1 MLPLRGE
8 NMPQETSD
16 NKLYVLLVILSIAL
30 VVIAAGFYASVVA
43 GNAGVKLFNV
53 TASPEQ
59 RLISVSGS
67 ASTSVIPDTA
77 SISLGVITQAATAK
91 EASDKNA
98 ASMNAVIGALKN
110 LGVQDKDIRT
120 SFLSVQPVYNYSRD
134 VPTIVGYS
142 ASNNVEIT
150 TMMLDKLGDILDNS
164 TSAGAN
170 QVGGISFVISDEKQ
184 SQVRDGLLG
193 DAVKDAQGKA
203 DKLAESLGVRI
214 AGVKTASISEVFP
227 QPLPFVSAIS
237 EKAATPIQPGETKVT
252 LSVDVTY
259 IIE

>member
-1 MLPLRGE
+1 
-8 NMPQETSD
+8 MPQETSD
-16 NKLYVLLVILSIAL
+16 NKLYVLLVILSVAL
-30 VVIAAGFYASVVA
+30 VVSAAGFYASVVA
-43 GNAGVKLFNV
+43 GNASVKLLNT

-59 RLISVSGS
+59 NLISVSGS

-77 SISLGVITQAATAK
+77 SISLGVLTQAATAK

-110 LGVQDKDIRT
+110 LGLQDKDIQT
-120 SFLSVQPVYNYSRD
+120 SFLSVQPVYNYSSEGG

-142 ASNNVEIT
+142 ASNNVQIT
-150 TMMLDKLGDILDNS
+150 TMMLDKLGDILDKS
-164 TSAGAN
+164 TAAGAN

-184 SQVRDGLLG
+184 SQIRYGLLG
-193 DAVKDAQGKA
+193 EAVKDAQGKA
-203 DKLAESLGVRI
+203 NKLAESLGVKI
-214 AGVKTASISEVFP
+214 TGVKTASISEVFP
-227 QPLPFVSAIS
+227 PIPFVSTFA

-252 LSVDVTY
+252 LSVDVAY